1 MCFHGFLLNG
11 PEILT
16 TEAIGP
22 IFNCE
27 VKLANGYTSTTV
39 FLFYKQRGKNGPF
52 GEVRQTLNSVPVLSV
67 FSPTH

>member
-1 MCFHGFLLNG
+1 MCFHGFL
-11 PEILT
+11 
-16 TEAIGP
+16 
-22 IFNCE
+22 NCE
-27 VKLANGYTSTTV
+27 IVKLANGYTSTTV